1 IATLRA
7 QAPGQRIDLEGD
19 WLGRGDTART
29 RLQARVQSNDFG
41 ALFSGL
47 GYGGQL
53 DDGEGSLALD
63 ATWPGTPAAFSP
75 LALDG
80 TLALDLSAGQLV
92 EIEPGAGR
100 VLGLLS
106 IAQLPR
112 RLTLDFRDFFDKGF
126 ALDKLS
132 GNVRIGDAK

>member
-1 IATLRA
+1 
-7 QAPGQRIDLEGD
+7 GD
-19 WLGRGDTART
+19 
-29 RLQARVQSNDFG
+29 
-41 ALFSGL
+41 
-47 GYGGQL
+47 
-53 DDGEGSLALD
+53 GSLALD
-63 ATWPGTPAAFSP
+63 ATWPGTPAALSP

-80 TLALDLSAGQLV
+80 TLALDLSDGQLV

-126 ALDKLS
+126 AFDKLS
-132 GNVRIGDAK
+132 GNVRIGDAKASTDDLVIAGPAAEIAIRGTADLRAQAFDQTIEVVPRT